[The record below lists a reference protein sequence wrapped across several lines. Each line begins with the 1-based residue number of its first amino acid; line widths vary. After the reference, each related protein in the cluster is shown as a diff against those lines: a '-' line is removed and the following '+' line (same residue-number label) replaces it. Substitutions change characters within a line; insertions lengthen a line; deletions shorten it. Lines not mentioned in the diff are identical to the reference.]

1 MATKILL
8 AGGYGKAGYLI
19 ADYLLRERADIE
31 LTIAG
36 RHLDE
41 ARHAVARLNDAHPGN
56 RISALELDLSGQQ
69 ALEAALKDTQLL
81 ILASSTVPYTA
92 MIAEACL
99 RSGADYYD
107 IQLSSPRK
115 LEALRK
121 LQPSIEAAGRCFIT
135 DGGFHPGILAALARY
150 AALRFDALHK
160 ANIYAALKVDW
171 GAMQVVQST
180 REEFVEEFKNYSGR
194 IYEDGSWITPSF
206 WKTYPYDFGEPIGKM
221 ACAPMFFEEM
231 KTLPE
236 EIPSLWETGVFISG
250 FNPVTDY
257 LVLPLLMAGF
267 KLLPGRWHHALAGLF
282 WWSLRFCRPPFL
294 ARLVLEAE
302 GFRDGTPK
310 SLQLRLSHE
319 DGYILSAIPVA
330 AGMRQYL
337 AGSVRRPG
345 LWFQGSIVEPER
357 FFRDVERMGVRLEEK
372 VAVGVG

>member
-8 AGGYGKAGYLI
+8 AGGYGSAGYLI

-36 RHLDE
+36 RHLHK
-41 ARHAVARLNDAHPGN
+41 ARHAVARLSDAHPGN
-56 RISALELDLSGQQ
+56 RISALVLDVSTQE
-69 ALEAALKDTQLL
+69 ALEAALKGTQLL

-121 LQPSIEAAGRCFIT
+121 LQPAIEAAERCFIT

-150 AALRFDALHK
+150 AARRFDALHA

-194 IYEDGSWITPSF
+194 IFQGRSWIAPSF
-206 WKTYPYDFGEPIGKM
+206 WKTYPYDFGSPLGRMI
-221 ACAPMFFEEM
+221 CAPMYFEEM
-231 KTLPE
+231 KTLPQ
-236 EIPSLWETGVFISG
+236 EIPTLRETGVFISG

-257 LVLPLLMAGF
+257 LVLPLLMAGI
-267 KLLPGRWHHALAGLF
+267 KLLPGRWHAPLAGLF
-282 WWSLRFCRPPFL
+282 WWSLRFCKPPFL

-302 GFRDGTPK
+302 GVRDGGPER
-310 SLQLRLSHE
+310 LQLRLSHE
-319 DGYILSAIPVA
+319 DSYLLTAIPVVA
-330 AGMRQYL
+330 TLLQYL
-337 AGSVRRPG
+337 DGSARRPG

-357 FFRDVERMGVRLEEK
+357 FFRDVERMGVRLEE
-372 VAVGVG
+372 VAAKE